1 MIKSRCSL
9 YLSYLL
15 YLLSLVDIEG
25 ITRYCTYHPP
35 DLLGVSF
42 LLVDMVVL
50 YFDDTT
56 VIFASNIW
64 YQSIISILRSTEVIL
79 VVDSKIRTN
88 IIHQNLAVFRKNLLG
103 RVPVSLAT
111 NNCKRNNTGEMET
124 LVLLVMGVFVIHPVL
139 ALYGEFY

>member
-1 MIKSRCSL
+1 
-9 YLSYLL
+9 
-15 YLLSLVDIEG
+15 
-25 ITRYCTYHPP
+25 
-35 DLLGVSF
+35 
-42 LLVDMVVL
+42 MVVL

-64 YQSIISILRSTEVIL
+64 YQSIISIVRSTEVIL

-88 IIHQNLAVFRKNLLG
+88 IIHQNLAVFRKNLFG
-103 RVPVSLAT
+103 RVPVSVAT

-139 ALYGEFY
+139 ALYGEFC